1 MKIFYSDIRLNGGS
15 EMPKSLAVE
24 TRRRTQTEYAID
36 SAEAKIFDRGNSRVS
51 VSFALERA
59 HKSECAADEFAAMHA
74 ASLGALAPATL
85 TFELDDSAKIE
96 FRNATPVKIKTESDK
111 LMTTVRYEFSAQKPL
126 MTK

>member
-1 MKIFYSDIRLNGGS
+1 MKIFYSHTLLNAGS

-36 SAEAKIFDRGNSRVS
+36 SAQAKIFDRGNSRVL

-59 HKSECAADEFAAMHA
+59 HKSESAADEFAAMHA

-85 TFELDDSAKIE
+85 AFELDGSAKIE
-96 FRNATPVKIKTESDK
+96 FENASPVKIKTETDK
-111 LMTTVRYEFSAQKPL
+111 LITTVRYEFSAQKPV
-126 MTK
+126 KKQ